1 MIDNFW
7 TENLFK
13 GVGGQVKEL
22 VEVTRVGTELFLTTC
37 ALFKGVLR
45 GGVPAVKAVD
55 VGDILPAA
63 LPEILDILD
72 ILDILLQVPCLSAA
86 IGSPLE
92 MFLKLYSISVL
103 VISSPSL
110 KGKIKRGK
118 KRKMKNRKMKEE
130 EIKKWENVSQSL
142 KDFQWLIPSMSTG
155 ASSPTASRSVGNQ

>member
-1 MIDNFW
+1 M
-7 TENLFK
+7 
-13 GVGGQVKEL
+13 
-22 VEVTRVGTELFLTTC
+22 VEVTRVGTELFFTTC

-45 GGVPAVKAVD
+45 GRVPAVIAVD

-72 ILDILLQVPCLSAA
+72 IYFQVPCLSAA

-110 KGKIKRGK
+110 NRKRKIKTMQ
-118 KRKMKNRKMKEE
+118 KRK
-130 EIKKWENVSQSL
+130 
-142 KDFQWLIPSMSTG
+142 
-155 ASSPTASRSVGNQ
+155 

>member
-1 MIDNFW
+1 M
-7 TENLFK
+7 
-13 GVGGQVKEL
+13 
-22 VEVTRVGTELFLTTC
+22 VEVTRVGTELFFTTC

-45 GGVPAVKAVD
+45 GGVPAVEAVD

-63 LPEILDILD
+63 LPEILD

-110 KGKIKRGK
+110 NR
-118 KRKMKNRKMKEE
+118 KRKITTRQIKKEKEE
-130 EIKKWENVSQSL
+130 N
-142 KDFQWLIPSMSTG
+142 
-155 ASSPTASRSVGNQ
+155 